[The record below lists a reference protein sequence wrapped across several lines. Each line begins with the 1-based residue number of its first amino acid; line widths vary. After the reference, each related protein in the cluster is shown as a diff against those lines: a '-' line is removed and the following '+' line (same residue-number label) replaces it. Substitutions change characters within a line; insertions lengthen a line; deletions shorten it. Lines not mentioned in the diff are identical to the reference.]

1 MQEDGLRAAKRR
13 KVNNELQHPDGDIRG
28 AFELHNLLRFKQAAD
43 TEAKAGIERFRTFLV
58 DVANENNSSEQTVLL
73 KVLKQYCDDQSS
85 SSKNQL
91 DFSDLLLTWS
101 FAAQSNSESVLSA
114 VPAALA
120 QFFRTINNELDF
132 REFGLSLCHSLL
144 KTDQVRLIER
154 GLSAPKHKDF
164 LISPCLRLLTEILS
178 FDAGAVAANVFSRRD
193 ILFKRLD
200 VLMDAQARQ
209 RQETDR
215 RKPTVRRN
223 AQRLLLAML
232 RYLDNEAK
240 SELITQGR
248 VLYSCVRNLLLD
260 GGDIV
265 RDVLK
270 TFRLSLFTPELQK
283 LVKSRFLNAG
293 NLQLFAQLY
302 DYPEEEAD
310 AGLDV
315 LTVRQAVHE
324 FLLTICTSTG
334 AALIPQ
340 TGWYPPEYD
349 LPDFQADDADS
360 GIDLGLDSPYQSEDY
375 ITGAPV
381 KNTNISMFLQ
391 KLSPSSDVLHSD
403 LMLKTFGA
411 APELVADYFIKRPKP
426 LGAPTDDNA
435 WVGHFG
441 FLYSI
446 VELPLPPFSSHGDRR
461 PLTPPP
467 TSVVV
472 ESILPRPLDRA
483 TLTSFL
489 KKNEDLTVISA
500 CRVVT
505 VALQK
510 LQSAL
515 ATFKDGLSRPQLWS
529 QAATR
534 LTRVVAERVPVYGE
548 IVAALQKTAK
558 DAHDVRGTILECMA
572 VYQQILP
579 QVAAVSSFDPSPA
592 LLGVLEL
599 LRDTKLD
606 AAARSGLEKQEIAL
620 VMIAGLS
627 RSTKWWHKPQSDQLC
642 LMMQLFMSL
651 RGSEETV
658 CTAIRDTV
666 HPILVEKGVLV
677 PKKASWLALTASLS
691 DSIVKDDAVLPD
703 FIENCMIRIT
713 KQPVKYLELAERA
726 GTAAS
731 EAESISL
738 IACAISEQWP
748 FLLKNDD
755 LDGLAEFVAKF
766 FVLLAAADESAPV
779 LKHFK
784 NQMLDA
790 SESHKQHRK
799 TLKKAFE
806 RQKRDPIALPVS
818 STPAATAAPARESI
832 EHRDHKQVV
841 DPFPAQTAL
850 PTTIKSLPP
859 TYNIESDL
867 TINPSTSRM
876 AALIRS
882 LSSPISEVRLG
893 ALSSLSALLPTLLG
907 SNTTTTDSTMKPSAT
922 NSTTNNHP
930 NSAYSESPQIH
941 TLLGT
946 LLETARNHTLSQPST
961 PIPSLITS
969 LAATFY
975 LPTLTDP
982 SASLYA
988 RINSYLLR
996 YPNWLPLTRILP
1008 YWIEHL
1014 LLEESDNDDH
1024 ATEICQ
1030 FLTAI
1035 GNGVLTPEDVS
1046 LCRRAHLFERLGS
1059 LYFQPG
1065 LRREVRKAVL
1075 RVFWVT
1081 AGIEGGADM
1090 LITRVGVRAW
1100 LDVVEPKEDAVL
1112 EMKGLVEA
1120 LRARIEGGSDAEYIM
1135 RWEMGL
1141 SGTGKPEEEQKMAG
1155 LGVGMKGGA

>member
-1 MQEDGLRAAKRR
+1 MQEDASRAIKRR
-13 KVNNELQHPDGDIRG
+13 RIDNEPKHPDGDIRG
-28 AFELHNLLRFKQAAD
+28 AFELHDLLRFKQAAD
-43 TEAKAGIERFRTFLV
+43 TQAKAGIERFRTFLV
-58 DVANENNSSEQTVLL
+58 DVANQEDPSEKAVLL

-85 SSKNQL
+85 STKNQL
-91 DFSDLLLTWS
+91 DFPDLLSTWS
-101 FAAQSNSESVLSA
+101 FAAQSNAESVLST

-132 REFGLSLCHSLL
+132 REFGLSLCNSLL
-144 KTDQVRLIER
+144 KSDQVRLIER

-164 LISPCLRLLTEILS
+164 LISPCLRLLTEVLS

-200 VLMDAQARQ
+200 ILLDPQARQ
-209 RQETDR
+209 RHENDR
-215 RKPTVRRN
+215 RQPTIRRN

-240 SELITQGR
+240 SELITQGK
-248 VLYSCVRNLLLD
+248 VLYSCVRNLMLD

-265 RDVLK
+265 RDILK
-270 TFRLSLFTPELQK
+270 TFRLSLFKPELQK

-310 AGLDV
+310 AGLNV
-315 LTVRQAVHE
+315 ITVRQAVHD
-324 FLLTICTSTG
+324 FLLAICTSTD
-334 AALIPQ
+334 AALMPQ
-340 TGWYPPEYD
+340 SEWYPSDYD
-349 LPDFQADDADS
+349 LPDFRDDDADS

-375 ITGAPV
+375 ITGVPV
-381 KNTNISMFLQ
+381 KNTNVSMFLQ
-391 KLSPSSDVLHSD
+391 KLSPSSDVLHAD
-403 LMLKTFGA
+403 LMLKTFEA

-426 LGAPTDDNA
+426 LSAPTEDNA

-446 VELPLPPFSSHGDRR
+446 VELPLPLLGHADQP
-461 PLTPPP
+461 PLIPPP

-472 ESILPRPLDRA
+472 ESILPRPLDRS
-483 TLTSFL
+483 TLTAFL
-489 KKNEDLTVISA
+489 KKNDDLTVISA

-510 LQSAL
+510 LQNAL
-515 ATFKDGLSRPQLWS
+515 SIFKDSRSRPQLWS

-572 VYQQILP
+572 IYQQVLP
-579 QVAAVSSFDPSPA
+579 QTAAASSFDPSPA

-599 LRDTKLD
+599 LRDAKLD
-606 AAARSGLEKQEIAL
+606 EAARIGLEKQEIAL
-620 VMIAGLS
+620 VTIAGLS
-627 RSTKWWHKPQSDQLC
+627 RGTKWWHKPQSDQLC
-642 LMMQLFMSL
+642 LIMQLLVSL
-651 RGSEETV
+651 GASDEAV
-658 CTAIRDTV
+658 SIAIRHTI
-666 HPILVEKGVLV
+666 HPILIEKGILV
-677 PKKASWLALTASLS
+677 SNEASWLALTTGLS
-691 DSIVKDDAVLPD
+691 ESSVNEDAILPE
-703 FIENCMIRIT
+703 FIENCMIRTT
-713 KQPVKYLELAERA
+713 KQPVKYLELVETAEA
-726 GTAAS
+726 VAS
-731 EAESISL
+731 NTEPVSL
-738 IACAISEQWP
+738 VACAIAEQWP
-748 FLLKNDD
+748 FLLKYDD
-755 LDGLAEFVAKF
+755 VDGVADFVAKF
-766 FVLLAAADESAPV
+766 FVLLDAADESAPV
-779 LKHFK
+779 LKHLK

-790 SESHKQHRK
+790 SGSHKKHRK

-806 RQKRDPIALPVS
+806 RQKRDPIALPLPS
-818 STPAATAAPARESI
+818 APATTAAAPEQEASQ
-832 EHRDHKQVV
+832 HRQHQQVAN
-841 DPFPAQTAL
+841 PFPAQPTL
-850 PTTIKSLPP
+850 PTTIKPLPP

-867 TINPSTSRM
+867 AINPSTSRL
-876 AALIRS
+876 ASLTRS

-893 ALSSLSALLPTLLG
+893 ALSSLSALLPTLLA
-907 SNTTTTDSTMKPSAT
+907 SDTTTTDATMKPSSIG
-922 NSTTNNHP
+922 STTNNHP
-930 NSAYSESPQIH
+930 NSTFPESPQVH

-946 LLETARNHTLSQPST
+946 LLETARNHTLSQSST
-961 PIPSLITS
+961 SLPPLATS

-1014 LLEESDNDDH
+1014 LLEESDTDDH
-1024 ATEICQ
+1024 ATEICH
-1030 FLTAI
+1030 FLTAVAD
-1035 GNGVLTPEDVS
+1035 GVLTPEDVS

-1075 RVFWVT
+1075 RVFWVV

-1100 LDVVEPKEDAVL
+1100 LAIVAVKEAAVP
-1112 EMKGLVEA
+1112 EMMGFVEA
-1120 LRARIEGGSDAEYIM
+1120 VRSKVEARCDVEYIE
-1135 RWEMGL
+1135 RWEKGL
-1141 SGTGKPEEEQKMAG
+1141 SGSAKQEEEQKAVG
-1155 LGVGMKGGA
+1155 LGVAAVGDA